1 MAIRWGGVGMQ
12 SKAGLWPQRRR
23 ETSSRALSPDGSSE
37 QRGPAPGMFAV
48 LNRATRTAL
57 LVQYRMVL
65 LQQRPQIYSKPP
77 KHKIGPGQSFFI
89 MSVFA
94 VTLLVP
100 AGWIMHHLPE
110 YRQRPRPPP
119 K

>member
-1 MAIRWGGVGMQ
+1 
-12 SKAGLWPQRRR
+12 
-23 ETSSRALSPDGSSE
+23 
-37 QRGPAPGMFAV
+37 MFAV
-48 LNRATRTAL
+48 LSRAARTGP
-57 LVQYRMVL
+57 LVRARTVL
-65 LQQRPQIYSKPP
+65 LQQRPRIYSKPP

-94 VTLLVP
+94 AALLVP

-110 YRQRPRPPP
+110 YRQRPRPPA